1 MSFTAKTVTSELVGG
16 VDCLFIFMEVG
27 MREKLDYSLEWLTKE
42 LIKEYEL
49 EKKTGTKKLIT
60 ISKNDLLKLVID
72 FIKLNES
79 V

>member
-1 MSFTAKTVTSELVGG
+1 
-16 VDCLFIFMEVG
+16 

-79 V
+79 VWQKMN

>member
-1 MSFTAKTVTSELVGG
+1 
-16 VDCLFIFMEVG
+16 

-49 EKKTGTKKLIT
+49 EKKTGTQKLIT